1 MQWNRLGKRG
11 DITPSSHLGLPPL
24 SVERM
29 MLPSRIRV
37 ILLACCALMLGS
49 AGAARADT
57 MTCLDGGSGY
67 CSLGSGNGGTG
78 DYGAITYTGVGT
90 NTLDITFTLAVGVI
104 ADPPPNPT
112 QDASV
117 VFDVIGATSASI
129 LSGTGWSFPGVNGK
143 FGIDADE
150 TSNPPFG
157 IFNAGASC
165 NFSSGCGTSVEIQVK
180 GSDLTFG
187 TTTSSAG
194 TFSAAIDTQNTVA
207 GQFCIPGTDFCFPT
221 FNTVNGAVAENLAQ
235 TPLPAAL
242 PLFAT
247 ALGAGFLGLRKRRK
261 SASAITA

>member
-1 MQWNRLGKRG
+1 
-11 DITPSSHLGLPPL
+11 
-24 SVERM
+24 
-29 MLPSRIRV
+29 MLRSRIRV
-37 ILLACCALMLGS
+37 VLLACCALVLGS
-49 AGAARADT
+49 IGAARADT

-78 DYGAITYTGVGT
+78 NYGSITYTGVGT
-90 NTLDITFTLAVGVI
+90 STLDITFTLAVGVI

-117 VFDVIGATSASI
+117 VFDINGATSASI
-129 LSGTGWSFPGVNGK
+129 LSGSGWSTPGVNGK

-165 NFSSGCGTSVEIQVK
+165 NFGSGCGTSVEIQVN
-180 GSDLTFG
+180 GSDLTLG
-187 TTTSSAG
+187 TTTTSAG
-194 TFSAAIDTQNTVA
+194 TFFAAIDTQNTVE
-207 GQFCIPGTDFCFPT
+207 GENCGFFGCFPT
-221 FNTVNGAVAENLAQ
+221 FTTVNGAVAENLAPV
-235 TPLPAAL
+235 PLPAAL

-261 SASAITA
+261 STAAATA